1 MATKPT
7 NNAKYGG
14 KSNEKEIEPELQG
27 SIYDKRIYKKF
38 QSLSH
43 LHTLFISDLES
54 SLLALERLESGS
66 PEFWPDH
73 SKYFGCH

>member
-27 SIYDKRIYKKF
+27 SIYDK
-38 QSLSH
+38 
-43 LHTLFISDLES
+43 
-54 SLLALERLESGS
+54 
-66 PEFWPDH
+66 
-73 SKYFGCH
+73 